1 MIDPKH
7 LDDLVQKV
15 SGSLPSGLRVL
26 KSDVERNLRAALEA
40 GLSRLDLVTRE
51 EFEVQAAVLARTR
64 EKLGLLEEQVA
75 DLERRTAARK
85 PAPE

>member
-40 GLSRLDLVTRE
+40 GLSRLDLVTWE